1 MLIPSRIRSILFYII
16 SQMNENVQNFVQSP
30 GKDFTRSRKVS
41 FCDVLLALLSLGNSS
56 LSKELDHYFSSS
68 GRPGTTS
75 SAFVQQRSKLNEQAL
90 PFLFNA
96 FNNSIPFLKTFKG
109 LHLLACDGTDIN
121 LPADRHDSVN
131 LVRYKKDSRI
141 PGYWQ
146 MHVVVCFDLLEKRY
160 LDAVIQPRPAF
171 NEAAALCAMAQR
183 CPLDGNSLYIAD
195 RGFPSFNLMAHIICC
210 SQYFLFRTISPSGG
224 SSFLKHAGLP
234 ASGEYDRDL
243 SLHIT
248 RSYKTKYRKHPESF
262 RCLHRGTAFDF
273 IAPDDRE
280 TVFPLDLRVVCITL
294 DNGTQEYLVTNLPRD
309 LFPAEDLK
317 ELYRL
322 RWGIETSFR
331 SLKYTL
337 SLNCL
342 HSVKRSFIIQE
353 IYAKMIMYN
362 WTSLTAAYAEHRL
375 PPVRKGSSKEYM
387 VPFSEVAMLVH
398 RLIFKRIT
406 NRCILEQLL
415 AKKIPIRPGRSFPR
429 NVRSQTVRPLNN
441 RG

>member
-1 MLIPSRIRSILFYII
+1 MLNPSRIRSILFSII
-16 SQMNENVQNFVQSP
+16 SHMSENVQSFVQSP
-30 GKDFTRSRKVS
+30 GIDFTRLRKCS
-41 FCDVLLALLSLGNSS
+41 FCDVLLALLAFENSS
-56 LSKELDHYFSSS
+56 LSKELCHYFSSS
-68 GRPGTTS
+68 DRPLTTS
-75 SAFVQQRSKLNEQAL
+75 SAFIQQRSKLNEQAL
-90 PFLFNA
+90 PFLFNS
-96 FNNSIPFLKTFKG
+96 FNNSVSFQKTFKG
-109 LHLLACDGTDIN
+109 LHLIACDGTDIN

-131 LVRYKKDSRI
+131 LVRYKKESRI

-146 MHVVVCFDLLEKRY
+146 MHIVACFDLLEKRY

-171 NEAAALCAMAQR
+171 NEAAALCTMAQR
-183 CPLDGNSLYIAD
+183 CPLDGNVLYIAD
-195 RGFPSFNLMAHIICC
+195 RGFPSFNLMAHILYNG
-210 SQYFLFRTISPSGG
+210 QYFLFRTLSPSSGC
-224 SSFLKHAGLP
+224 SFLKHAGLP

-243 SLHIT
+243 SLYIT
-248 RSYKTKYRKHPESF
+248 RSYRTKYRKHPETF

-273 IAPDDRE
+273 IAPEDRE
-280 TVFPLDLRVVCITL
+280 TVFPLELRVICIAL
-294 DNGTQEYLVTNLPRD
+294 DNGTQEYLVTNLPEDR
-309 LFPAEDLK
+309 FPAEDIK

-337 SLNCL
+337 SLSCL

-362 WTSLTAAYAEHRL
+362 WTSLTAAFAEHRL
-375 PPVRKGSSKEYM
+375 LSVRKGSPKDYM
-387 VPFSEVAMLVH
+387 VPFSEAALLVH

-415 AKKIPIRPGRSFPR
+415 AKKIPIRLGRSFPR